1 MHTFVYIYIY
11 KQIKNTLVYISK
23 YIAPHIALVF
33 ATLNNGNFVA
43 LNCSADNG
51 AGSKYDWL
59 ARGKY

>member
-1 MHTFVYIYIY
+1 MC
-11 KQIKNTLVYISK
+11 ISK

-33 ATLNNGNFVA
+33 ATFNNGNFVA